1 MLPMSTATL
10 NKTVQTLGGAA
21 LAAVLLTSYPA
32 YAQEAQRPLTV
43 ADCPPGYVLG
53 VQDTGEA
60 QPVTKPAPNPYAANN
75 VPTASSDAA
84 AEAEAAPKMFMTGCI
99 LPAPKQNR

>member
-1 MLPMSTATL
+1 MSAATL

-32 YAQEAQRPLTV
+32 YAQEAQRPLTI

-53 VQDTGEA
+53 VQDTSEP
-60 QPVTKPAPNPYAANN
+60 QPVTKLPVNPYAGTNA
-75 VPTASSDAA
+75 PTASSDAA
-84 AEAEAAPKMFMTGCI
+84 KEAAEAPKMFMTGCI
-99 LPAPKQNR
+99 PPTPQQAK